1 MFSAFAP
8 VLSTSYFT
16 LEAAP
21 STDGRREPYYRL
33 SGQDSVICCILD
45 QNDHFVMVKQ
55 YRPNIERVTLETPAG
70 GVEPDET
77 PMSSARREIFEETG
91 LRCPLLP
98 VGQKFHLMMNRTN
111 IRDYLFFG
119 MLPTRVT
126 GFIPEPGVEVTRVAR
141 AALLQQTLEGR
152 FEQLASLGLL
162 QITGGLLRVD
172 MWHHT
177 LAEIEAAF
185 RSHPDVNWDQNA

>member
-1 MFSAFAP
+1 LFDAFAP
-8 VLSTSYFT
+8 VLSTNYFT

-21 STDGRREPYYRL
+21 SSDGRGEPYYRF

-45 QNDHFVMVKQ
+45 QNDHFVMVRQ
-55 YRPNIERVTLETPAG
+55 YRPNFERVTLETPAG
-70 GVEPDET
+70 GVEPDEA
-77 PMSSARREIFEETG
+77 PISAARREIFEETG

-98 VGQKFHLMMNRTN
+98 LGQKFHLMMNRTN
-111 IRDYLFFG
+111 IQDYLFFG
-119 MLPTRVT
+119 MLPTRVS

-141 AALLQQTLEGR
+141 AGLLQQTLEGK

-162 QITGGLLRVD
+162 QITGGLLQID
-172 MWHHT
+172 MWHST

-185 RSHPDVNWDQNA
+185 RSHPDVNWDEYA